1 MMDYLISP
9 DLSLKENVCQFFDTY
24 QCIHTKEHSLKVAN
38 ESLNL
43 AHRFGVD
50 SQKCYQAALLHDI
63 SAVISHNQMMEIAL
77 QNAWTIDPSEEKYPF
92 LLHQRVSALF
102 AQNIFQIEDKDVLSA
117 ITCHTTLKAHP
128 SQIDLVVFLADK
140 IQWDQPGLPPYLEV
154 IEEGMKISLA
164 YSAYLFLKEQLQHK
178 RILYP
183 HQWLKEAYE
192 DLSKRG
198 KKDMKKYKAVIYD
211 IDGTVLNT
219 LNMNMYPLM
228 RIIKEELNEDWSFE
242 DVLKFATYPGMK
254 VMEELNIKDKE
265 KTYAR
270 WVQYVNEYEEGA
282 TLYEGFEEV
291 FVKLEE
297 AGIIQA
303 VVSAKTKA
311 QYQIDMVEKGL
322 DKYMKATILAEDTDK
337 HKPDP
342 TPLLECLKRLQLQP
356 DEVIYIG
363 DARSDELA
371 SQNAHI
377 DFGYAKWGNVAKEK
391 LKNAT
396 IVLEKPLDLLQLI

>member
-38 ESLNL
+38 ESLDL

-77 QNAWTIDPSEEKYPF
+77 QNAWTIDPSEKKYPF

-140 IQWDQPGLPPYLEV
+140 IQWDQPGLPPYLDV
-154 IEEGMKISLA
+154 IEEGMQMSLA

-198 KKDMKKYKAVIYD
+198 KKI
-211 IDGTVLNT
+211 
-219 LNMNMYPLM
+219 
-228 RIIKEELNEDWSFE
+228 
-242 DVLKFATYPGMK
+242 
-254 VMEELNIKDKE
+254 
-265 KTYAR
+265 
-270 WVQYVNEYEEGA
+270 
-282 TLYEGFEEV
+282 
-291 FVKLEE
+291 
-297 AGIIQA
+297 
-303 VVSAKTKA
+303 
-311 QYQIDMVEKGL
+311 
-322 DKYMKATILAEDTDK
+322 
-337 HKPDP
+337 
-342 TPLLECLKRLQLQP
+342 
-356 DEVIYIG
+356 
-363 DARSDELA
+363 
-371 SQNAHI
+371 
-377 DFGYAKWGNVAKEK
+377 
-391 LKNAT
+391 
-396 IVLEKPLDLLQLI
+396 

>member
-1 MMDYLISP
+1 
-9 DLSLKENVCQFFDTY
+9 
-24 QCIHTKEHSLKVAN
+24 
-38 ESLNL
+38 
-43 AHRFGVD
+43 
-50 SQKCYQAALLHDI
+50 
-63 SAVISHNQMMEIAL
+63 
-77 QNAWTIDPSEEKYPF
+77 
-92 LLHQRVSALF
+92 
-102 AQNIFQIEDKDVLSA
+102 
-117 ITCHTTLKAHP
+117 
-128 SQIDLVVFLADK
+128 
-140 IQWDQPGLPPYLEV
+140 
-154 IEEGMKISLA
+154 
-164 YSAYLFLKEQLQHK
+164 
-178 RILYP
+178 
-183 HQWLKEAYE
+183 
-192 DLSKRG
+192 
-198 KKDMKKYKAVIYD
+198 MKKYKAVIYD

-228 RIIKEELNEDWSFE
+228 RIIKEELNEDWSLE
-242 DVLKFATYPGMK
+242 DVLKFAAYPGMK

-270 WVQYVNEYEEGA
+270 WVQYVNEYEKGA

-297 AGIIQA
+297 ARIIQA

-342 TPLLECLKRLQLQP
+342 TPLLECLKRLQFQP

-377 DFGYAKWGNVAKEK
+377 DFGYAKWGNVAQEEM
-391 LKNAT
+391 KNAT